1 MKRPRGPGTGT
12 GTAFKMSETGKNETD
27 VITQVLQLKEEGNEC
42 FKNEKVNSKRE
53 KGKFN
58 SK

>member
-12 GTAFKMSETGKNETD
+12 GTASEMSETGKNETD